1 MCELAATSPSD
12 SDVAA
17 TTRVDGSPQS
27 SSNSSSAV
35 AAPIFDDMDDQTLL
49 QPGTHRALFSTDLGK
64 RAKNSVST
72 PAPPVIVRSNKVVS
86 VMETVDFWRRKYP
99 HFAWSI
105 FPESGW
111 TVEDLWDAADI
122 HIETRDH
129 CKEVLYLL
137 SKDNAV
143 TAGLFA
149 RDWSL
154 KNTEQFVKFM
164 AMHDTESISDP
175 KDPLGLVDMLFVNG
189 EFKDWPRMF
198 LWHTTQALRTS
209 VVQHYGTE
217 QESTMTTESTPTS
230 PTATSHVVETEKQ
243 PITTILVDE
252 AIAQPGLPMEK
263 AQRKSNRKVTRNRKR
278 RLTESAGSSTVRSTA
293 APFVPSVPSVNE
305 AQQPSKRISS
315 HGPTQSGPPYHGH
328 GQPIGHIMNGTSTH
342 QMASSSMGGHALSN
356 PKSRPGRQDA
366 YVPSSSG
373 TYGENVPRMSSGGY
387 ASRPPQ
393 GTMHAH
399 SPHFKSAAMVMGP
412 AMMPPHPMHA
422 YPQGFPPMSPSAYA
436 VQPYPPGLGHPM
448 AIPPQHMHAPN
459 MPMPPG
465 YGQQGPSHR
474 RPRGTSMG
482 DVTNIPYLSGHAAPH
497 NADSRRSDRHSSFY
511 GNGNP
516 PLYDPYNGS
525 RPTFNEHSSGR
536 KSSRGGFMDQSG
548 RSRKYS
554 GQDNRPRNGSYGAE
568 RPDAPNYNN
577 HHPRGAMSDDP
588 KIVGDALRGCHHG
601 WIGPDNHN
609 VNELFVSELPDG
621 AQPVQVQDMFVRE
634 VGVTPVR
641 ATIKASFGRA
651 HAFVL

>member
-1 MCELAATSPSD
+1 
-12 SDVAA
+12 
-17 TTRVDGSPQS
+17 
-27 SSNSSSAV
+27 
-35 AAPIFDDMDDQTLL
+35 
-49 QPGTHRALFSTDLGK
+49 
-64 RAKNSVST
+64 
-72 PAPPVIVRSNKVVS
+72 
-86 VMETVDFWRRKYP
+86 
-99 HFAWSI
+99 
-105 FPESGW
+105 
-111 TVEDLWDAADI
+111 
-122 HIETRDH
+122 
-129 CKEVLYLL
+129 
-137 SKDNAV
+137 
-143 TAGLFA
+143 
-149 RDWSL
+149 
-154 KNTEQFVKFM
+154 
-164 AMHDTESISDP
+164 
-175 KDPLGLVDMLFVNG
+175 
-189 EFKDWPRMF
+189 
-198 LWHTTQALRTS
+198 
-209 VVQHYGTE
+209 
-217 QESTMTTESTPTS
+217 MTTESTPTS

-516 PLYDPYNGS
+516 PLYDPYNLS
-525 RPTFNEHSSGR
+525 LIH
-536 KSSRGGFMDQSG
+536 
-548 RSRKYS
+548 
-554 GQDNRPRNGSYGAE
+554 
-568 RPDAPNYNN
+568 
-577 HHPRGAMSDDP
+577 
-588 KIVGDALRGCHHG
+588 I
-601 WIGPDNHN
+601 
-609 VNELFVSELPDG
+609 
-621 AQPVQVQDMFVRE
+621 
-634 VGVTPVR
+634 
-641 ATIKASFGRA
+641 
-651 HAFVL
+651 